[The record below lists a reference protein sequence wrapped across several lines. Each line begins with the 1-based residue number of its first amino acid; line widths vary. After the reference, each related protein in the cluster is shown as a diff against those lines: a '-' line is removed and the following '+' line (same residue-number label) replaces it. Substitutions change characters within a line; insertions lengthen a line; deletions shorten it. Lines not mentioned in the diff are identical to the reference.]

1 MGRKIKQ
8 GKSQEELYET
18 LSKMMVSSEIL
29 KDFEITDIKEF
40 KDIWQ
45 IELYEKTDRI
55 PQELKGKSNIAL
67 DGFCNPIEAL
77 SHSFSLKPVYLKIYR
92 RRWKESNTD
101 NHYSNNYDFTLK
113 GVKLVPEMGIFL
125 KEDHRIFSR

>member
-1 MGRKIKQ
+1 
-8 GKSQEELYET
+8 
-18 LSKMMVSSEIL
+18 MMVSSDIL

>member
-8 GKSQEELYET
+8 GKSQEELYKT

-45 IELYEKTDRI
+45 IELYEKTDII
-55 PQELKGKSNIAL
+55 PQELKGKSNIAS

-101 NHYSNNYDFTLK
+101 KHYSNNYDFTLK

>member
-45 IELYEKTDRI
+45 IELYEKTERI
-55 PQELKGKSNIAL
+55 PQELKGKANIAL

-101 NHYSNNYDFTLK
+101 KHYSNNYDFTLK